1 MSKQPQAAERS
12 PEKAGDKTSPVEKPA
27 ATEPGE
33 TVRVRVR
40 EGRTIQMAGR
50 IARGGEWVEVDPAEL
65 AVPSFRSAVET
76 IEEHGASTRTTEEQK
91 EAAAAAGGSS
101 LFDSMRNVARQ
112 QLQALSERDAAAKR
126 AAADLQAVQTAAANT
141 GLARELLEPNRPR
154 SDERPMAREL
164 LQR

>member
-1 MSKQPQAAERS
+1 MSKQPQPAER
-12 PEKAGDKTSPVEKPA
+12 PMEKTQPA
-27 ATEPGE
+27 ERETGK

-40 EGRTIQMAGR
+40 EGQTVQLGA
-50 IARGGEWVEVDPAEL
+50 ARVAHGGEWIEVDQAEL

-76 IEEHGASTRTTEEQK
+76 AEEHADSTRTTDERE

-112 QLQALSERDAAAKR
+112 QHQALRERDAAAKQVATELQSVQ
-126 AAADLQAVQTAAANT
+126 AAAVNT
-141 GLARELLEPNRPR
+141 GQARELLDQNRPR

-164 LQR
+164 AR